1 MGASIYEQVKE
12 YLNIDSLNDREI
24 KIIDY
29 VKRKCDRFFKS
40 SEDNFNFD

>member
-1 MGASIYEQVKE
+1 MNDSIYEQVKKH
-12 YLNIDSLNDREI
+12 LDIDSLSDKEI

-29 VKRKCDRFFKS
+29 VKKQCYRFFRS

>member
-1 MGASIYEQVKE
+1 MNDYLYEQVKQ
-12 YLNIDSLNDREI
+12 YLNIDNLNEREI

-29 VKRKCDRFFKS
+29 VKRYFNRSFKQ